1 MSLGSEATVGA
12 RVSQHISSKYPTDI
26 ITLAGGG
33 IENARHIFDT
43 GCKFDDLNDVSWGP
57 LLKFEMRQRSLTKGR
72 FLLDYDVVHRVT
84 PSGWKNS
91 LLQPLDGQRVVVGP
105 ILLSKAPPA
114 SFDPIFRPRSLN
126 RTSARI
132 STRRLVGSIAR
143 RYLERHDTKL
153 LDRADLIIC
162 GSKTTASLLTPQ
174 QQKRSLTL
182 PYSGIEHEY
191 FVPGSAVRSDSTLR
205 LLFVGRL
212 VPYKG
217 LELLLRAVAHLRRH
231 VNVKLLIVGSG
242 NRETVGYFRRV
253 ATALETTNEVDF
265 VGHVGRAELLGIYQ
279 AADLFCMPSI
289 ETYGLSILEAM
300 SCGCVPVVAD
310 WNGPGEIVESDYGVK
325 VALSDPEQF
334 VIDYAERI
342 VGMMDSPDMRK
353 EMASRAR
360 ETVVARHSWDK
371 LLMVIGEA
379 YRELLL

>member
-1 MSLGSEATVGA
+1 
-12 RVSQHISSKYPTDI
+12 
-26 ITLAGGG
+26 
-33 IENARHIFDT
+33 
-43 GCKFDDLNDVSWGP
+43 
-57 LLKFEMRQRSLTKGR
+57 
-72 FLLDYDVVHRVT
+72 
-84 PSGWKNS
+84 
-91 LLQPLDGQRVVVGP
+91 
-105 ILLSKAPPA
+105 
-114 SFDPIFRPRSLN
+114 
-126 RTSARI
+126 
-132 STRRLVGSIAR
+132 
-143 RYLERHDTKL
+143 
-153 LDRADLIIC
+153 
-162 GSKTTASLLTPQ
+162 
-174 QQKRSLTL
+174 
-182 PYSGIEHEY
+182 
-191 FVPGSAVRSDSTLR
+191 
-205 LLFVGRL
+205 

-253 ATALETTNEVDF
+253 ATALETTSEVDF

-310 WNGPGEIVESDYGVK
+310 WNGPGEIVESEYGVK

-360 ETVVARHSWDK
+360 ETVIARHSWDK